1 MGTASTM
8 ACITAALGLMPLEGA
23 SAPAVSSARLRVAEQ
38 TGATAVKVALSDKSK
53 PQSLLT
59 RDSFINAI
67 TVLQAIG
74 GSTNAIVHLMAIINR
89 HPKIA
94 GSITLQT
101 IDDVGKR
108 TPLLVDLK
116 PSGDNYMTDFNN
128 AGGMSAL
135 LHRLHPLLRLDA
147 MTLTGET
154 LGSGWTHSR
163 SNPSHTLPS

>member
-38 TGATAVKVALSDKSK
+38 TGAIAVKVASSDKSK

-101 IDDVGKR
+101 ID
-108 TPLLVDLK
+108 
-116 PSGDNYMTDFNN
+116 
-128 AGGMSAL
+128 
-135 LHRLHPLLRLDA
+135 
-147 MTLTGET
+147 
-154 LGSGWTHSR
+154 
-163 SNPSHTLPS
+163 